1 MRIGANT
8 SANAILVLN
17 LLRKTKKNFYKALD
31 EKQVSDS
38 KTWKNVKPFFSDKS
52 INSSK
57 ITLAEKNAIVVEE
70 EKIATNIINNY
81 FINITKNLNLKPL
94 DKNKV
99 DIDMFENHISIKKY
113 MKPFLILFQRTFIS
127 KKYPKMM

>member
-1 MRIGANT
+1 MQIQT
-8 SANAILVLN
+8 PTQLCLN
-17 LLRKTKKNFYKALD
+17 FLRKTKKNFYKALD

-38 KTWKNVKPFFSDKS
+38 KTWKNVKPFFSDKG
-52 INSSK
+52 INWWK

-94 DKNKV
+94 EKNKV
-99 DIDMFENHISIKKY
+99 DMFENHISIKKY

>member
-1 MRIGANT
+1 MQIQT
-8 SANAILVLN
+8 PTQLCLN
-17 LLRKTKKNFYKALD
+17 FLRKTKKNFYKALD

-38 KTWKNVKPFFSDKS
+38 KTFWKNVKPFFSDKG
-52 INSSK
+52 INWWK

-94 DKNKV
+94 EKNKV
-99 DIDMFENHISIKKY
+99 DMFENHISIKKY